1 MEINMK
7 ELLGNKEKKNFFSS
21 NGFSEIKVTKD
32 GKAEII
38 KIPIFSVSPDHAVIK
53 EYIKNNPAPK
63 PPVIRAM
70 INELG
75 ETIKDK
81 ADLNTGKYKYG
92 QILDYS
98 NETYIKAF
106 EEWNQ
111 NIVLLQ
117 MMIIFDVFDKYGTEN
132 IKQFEKDLQEM
143 GLTGN
148 QFEKLRDDIKNLDYM
163 PTEK

>member
-1 MEINMK
+1 
-7 ELLGNKEKKNFFSS
+7 
-21 NGFSEIKVTKD
+21 
-32 GKAEII
+32 
-38 KIPIFSVSPDHAVIK
+38 
-53 EYIKNNPAPK
+53 
-63 PPVIRAM
+63 M

-98 NETYIKAF
+98 NETYVKAF

-163 PTEK
+163 PIEN